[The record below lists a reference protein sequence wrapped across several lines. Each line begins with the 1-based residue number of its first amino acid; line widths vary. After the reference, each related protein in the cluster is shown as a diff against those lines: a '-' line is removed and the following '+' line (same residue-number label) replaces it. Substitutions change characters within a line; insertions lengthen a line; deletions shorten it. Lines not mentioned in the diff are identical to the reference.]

1 MAYYETIKLVSGDDL
16 PQLEI
21 ILRDSRTA
29 VAGATLDITA
39 PSTWK
44 PIDLTNADTV
54 KMRIRPIG
62 STTLTATL
70 NCVIQSPK
78 TDGTVL
84 MDWGL
89 TTLDITAG
97 DYEGEIEL
105 TYSNAKVLTVPDLL
119 RFDLRGQ
126 F

>member
-1 MAYYETIKLVSGDDL
+1 MAYYDTIKLVSGDDL

-21 ILRDSRTA
+21 ILRDSNTA

-39 PSTWK
+39 PTTWK
-44 PIDLTNADTV
+44 PIDLTNASAV
-54 KMRIRPIG
+54 KMKIRPIG

-70 NCVIQSPK
+70 NCVVQSPK
-78 TDGTVL
+78 TDGKVL

-105 TYSNAKVLTVPDLL
+105 TYSSGKVLTVPDLL